1 MLCEAEAHGH
11 AVVRRLASDRQLMAD
26 RILVTGA
33 GGFIGGRIVEVLH
46 ELNPGSVRAGIRRWS
61 SAARIGRLPVEI
73 LQCDVRSAESVRSA
87 MNGVTGVVHCARGD
101 ATTNV
106 EGTRIVLGEAQ
117 RAGVQRVVHLSTVA
131 VYGRQEG
138 SLTEASPWAPGS
150 DPYGRS
156 KVETEGICAEYGQR
170 GLAITVLRPTIVYG
184 PYSDLWTVEF
194 AQRLSASEWFL
205 PERYTLGICNL
216 VYVDDLVKAVLLS
229 LENQRAIG
237 QTFIVNGE
245 ERPTWNEYFHALN
258 DALGLP
264 PLRPASAMRSRVK
277 AGLMMPVRKAA
288 KFILKR
294 FQPLVL
300 RVYQRSN
307 MAKSLMR
314 HAETTIKN
322 SPTAAEFELYSLRVS
337 YEEQKA
343 REILAYRPAFSM
355 RDGIEL
361 SVAWLRDHRYV

>member
-1 MLCEAEAHGH
+1 MS
-11 AVVRRLASDRQLMAD
+11 R

-46 ELNPGSVRAGIRRWS
+46 ELNPGSVRAGVRRWS
-61 SAARIGRLPVEI
+61 SAARIGRLPIEI
-73 LQCDVRSAESVRSA
+73 MQCDINSAGSVRSA
-87 MNGVTGVVHCARGD
+87 MNGVTEVVHCARGD

-106 EGTRIVLGEAQ
+106 EGTRTVLEEAQ
-117 RAGVQRVVHLSTVA
+117 HAGVRRVVHLSTVA

-138 SLTEASPWAPGS
+138 SVTEANPWAPGS

-156 KVETEGICAEYGQR
+156 KVQTEELCAEYGQR

-194 AQRLSASEWFL
+194 AQRMSAGEWFL
-205 PERYTLGICNL
+205 PDRYTQGICNL
-216 VYVDDLVKAVLLS
+216 VYVDDVVNAVVLS
-229 LENQRAIG
+229 LQNEKAIG
-237 QTFIVNGE
+237 QTFIVNGG

-264 PLRPASAMRSRVK
+264 PLRPASALRSRVK
-277 AGLMMPVRKAA
+277 AGLMMPVRKTA
-288 KFILKR
+288 KVILKR
-294 FQPLVL
+294 FQPFVL

-307 MAKSLMR
+307 VAKTLMR
-314 HAETTIKN
+314 RAETAIKN
-322 SPTAAEFELYSLRVS
+322 SPTGAEFDLYSLRVS

-343 REILAYRPAFSM
+343 REMLAYRPAFSM
-355 RDGIEL
+355 RDGVDL
-361 SVAWLRDHRYV
+361 SVAWLRDHQYL